1 MQQRLY
7 FLDALRALAL
17 LLLLQGHW
25 ISGLLDLQLVD
36 TDVLLYRF
44 WKYCRGI
51 TAPVFFTISGWVF
64 SYLMFKNQ
72 SHGWQNPRVK
82 KGLKRALD

>member
-1 MQQRLY
+1 MQRRLY

-25 ISGLLDLQLVD
+25 ISGLLDLQRVD

-51 TAPVFFTISGWVF
+51 TAPVFFTIS
-64 SYLMFKNQ
+64 
-72 SHGWQNPRVK
+72 
-82 KGLKRALD
+82 